1 MTSPKD
7 MREWERA
14 RELDSPEEKKH
25 PWPLALR
32 MVIVVVGV
40 YFMFQG
46 IAQVKEGYAKVK
58 DNAAWAQPA
67 QHWQP
72 PTNNGYGPQQQQP
85 SQYGP
90 PQQYPAQY
98 GPQQQY
104 PAQYGPQQP
113 AQTYGPPG
121 RSNDDW

>member
-14 RELDSPEEKKH
+14 MKLASPEEKKH

-32 MVIVVVGV
+32 IVIGVVGV

-58 DNAAWAQPA
+58 GNTAWEQPA
-67 QHWQP
+67 QNWQP
-72 PTNNGYGPQQQQP
+72 PMNNGYGPQQQQP
-85 SQYGP
+85 S
-90 PQQYPAQY
+90 QY

-113 AQTYGPPG
+113 AQNYGPTG
-121 RSNDDW
+121 QSNDDW